1 MCIKRQFGFLV
12 SALWLT
18 KRALVFVCT
27 AMCVE
32 SQGGQ
37 AGQGAQGSQ
46 EGQEGQ
52 GGQEGEEA
60 KKANEAKKAKDAK
73 RAKKAKKATT
83 VFGGVKRITRLKN
96 VEG

>member
-73 RAKKAKKATT
+73 RATNLQ
-83 VFGGVKRITRLKN
+83 GEKRITLLK
-96 VEG
+96 VPWIEGSSG